1 MFQISIFQYDFSVFT
16 CLSRF
21 QSDGLLYDIIL
32 WWSKKSHWFSIG
44 SAFLVWQGRQCWLPS
59 FSHVGAKSGSLFDL
73 CFNILTYTMEN
84 TLPWKLQGDE
94 SHGRDLSGGWWDR
107 AFYAI
112 LDPVLHFIKA
122 DYFLFYPFRI
132 SQTWCIFA
140 HEDFWIK

>member
-59 FSHVGAKSGSLFDL
+59 FSHVGAKSGSLFWLVFQYSHLYNGKYLALEASRWWITWEGPFWRMMRQGLL
-73 CFNILTYTMEN
+73 CHFGPCPSFYQSWLFFILPIQNLTVVMY
-84 TLPWKLQGDE
+84 LCPWG
-94 SHGRDLSGGWWDR
+94 
-107 AFYAI
+107 
-112 LDPVLHFIKA
+112 
-122 DYFLFYPFRI
+122 FLN
-132 SQTWCIFA
+132 
-140 HEDFWIK
+140 